1 MGCLRGAVYLV
12 VAAAESIRM
21 SIIMCIVGATL
32 GSGGRWNL
40 EQKRNGF
47 DWLLWRK
54 KDWML
59 RWGVEGWKGDDW
71 LLRRD
76 VIWGKV
82 KCFEWLLRSK

>member
-1 MGCLRGAVYLV
+1 MGCLRGAAFLV

-21 SIIMCIVGATL
+21 SSKMCVDGATL

-47 DWLLWRK
+47 DWLLRWR
-54 KDWML
+54 
-59 RWGVEGWKGDDW
+59 VEEWKGVDW

-82 KCFEWLLRSK
+82 KCFDGLLRSK